1 MSSKMVIS
9 IVTVL
14 MVCALFNGSS
24 SLRAADHRDAPAV
37 DGAGEGD
44 LTDVFA
50 FIDPNNRSKLV
61 LILGVNPFSIPGFLQ
76 SYRFSPD
83 YLYQFKIDF
92 DGDAKEDLVVQMRF
106 RNTTTG
112 QNILVHIGAPDPAFR
127 GTTNLWLENA
137 PSQVETPTETMFGT
151 SQDDLQIFAGQRD
164 DPFVLDSQFFRIMN
178 GSQDVFRDIP
188 SSPLGHL
195 RGRPVRTDGTS
206 GIDLLAGLNASFIA
220 VSIPVSWV
228 SGGNDILNIWA
239 TVSSPVDEL
248 GGYVQFEREG
258 QGLINTVFI
267 PAALKD
273 AFNQGVPSDDVVR
286 WSQFVFD
293 SLTTTD
299 NDGTGNTIAGRANL
313 LTSLGLAAPPNGAP
327 LLLPATFVNTDKNL
341 IRHAVLPDT
350 IRLSLKA
357 DPNDLAIGE
366 FGITNGRRTSDA
378 TVDIALRLL
387 RQLADVN
394 FPAALKVPGSGNPRA
409 GALGGS
415 DRRLFAVLQGTQ
427 FIRPDSTLGDLT
439 TSGNDKPILRVFPF
453 LGTIN
458 ARPGDPGYVG
468 FPTLGTSPEDP
479 LSLSNI
485 TKK

>member
-1 MSSKMVIS
+1 MIRKILCLLFGLLLA
-9 IVTVL
+9 IVVF
-14 MVCALFNGSS
+14 VAQPAAY
-24 SLRAADHRDAPAV
+24 AADHRDAPAV
-37 DGAGEGD
+37 DGVGEGD

-50 FIDPNNRSKLV
+50 FIDPSNRNKLV

-83 YLYQFKIDF
+83 FLYQFKIDR
-92 DGDAKEDLVVQMRF
+92 DGDAKEDAVIQMRF
-106 RNTTTG
+106 RNTASG
-112 QNILVHIGAPDPAFR
+112 QNIIVNIGTPDPAFR
-127 GTTNLWLENA
+127 GTTNYLLQNA
-137 PSQVETPTETMFGT
+137 PSQVETPTETMYGT
-151 SQDDLQIFAGQRD
+151 PDDLQIFAGQRD
-164 DPFVLDSQFFRIMN
+164 DPFVLDSQFFRILN
-178 GSQDVFRDIP
+178 NSQDVFRDIP

-195 RGRPVRTDGTS
+195 RGRPVRADGTS

-228 SGGNDILNIWA
+228 AGENDILNIWA
-239 TVSSPVDEL
+239 TVSSPVEET

-267 PAALKD
+267 PAPLKD
-273 AFNQGVPSDDVVR
+273 AFNQGVPSEDVAR

-293 SLTTTD
+293 ALTTTD

-313 LTSLGLAAPPNGAP
+313 LTSLGLTSLPFGAP
-327 LLLPATFVNTDKNL
+327 LLLPATFVNTNKDL
-341 IRHAVLPDT
+341 IRNAVLPDT

-357 DPNDLAIGE
+357 DPNDLAIGQ
-366 FGITNGRRTSDA
+366 FGITNGRRTGDA
-378 TVDIALRLL
+378 TVDIAFRLL

-409 GALGGS
+409 GALSGT

-439 TSGNDKPILRVFPF
+439 TSGNDKALPTTFPF
-453 LGTIN
+453 LGTLN

-468 FPTLGTSPEDP
+468 FPTLGASPEDP
-479 LSLSNI
+479 FSSV
-485 TKK
+485 TSKR

>member
-1 MSSKMVIS
+1 MSTKIVSL
-9 IVTVL
+9 IVTGL
-14 MVCALFNGSS
+14 IAAGLFTAPAT
-24 SLRAADHRDAPAV
+24 LRAADHRDAPAV
-37 DGAGEGD
+37 DGSGEGD

-50 FIDPNNRSKLV
+50 FIDPGNRNKLV

-83 YLYQFKIDF
+83 YLYQFKIDT

-106 RNTTTG
+106 RNTAAG
-112 QNILVHIGAPDPAFR
+112 QNILVRIGTPDPAYR

-151 SQDDLQIFAGQRD
+151 PQDLQVFAGQRD
-164 DPFVLDSQFFRIMN
+164 DPFVLDSQLFRILN
-178 GSQDVFRDIP
+178 SSQDVFRDVP
-188 SSPLGHL
+188 SSALGHL
-195 RGRPVRTDGTS
+195 RGRPIRADGTS

-220 VSIPVSWV
+220 VSIPVGWV

-239 TVSSPVDEL
+239 TVSTPVEET
-248 GGYVQFEREG
+248 GAYVQFEREG

-267 PAALKD
+267 PAPLKD
-273 AFNQGVPSDDVVR
+273 AFNLGIPSEDVSR

-293 SLTTTD
+293 ALTTTD

-313 LTSLGLAAPPNGAP
+313 LTSLGLTALPYGAP
-327 LLLPATFVNTDKNL
+327 LLLPPTFANTNKDL
-341 IRHAVLPDT
+341 IRNAVLPDT

-357 DPNDLAIGE
+357 DPNDLAIGQ
-366 FGITNGRRTSDA
+366 FGITNGRRTGDA
-378 TVDIALRLL
+378 SVDIAFRLL

-394 FPAALKVPGSGNPRA
+394 FPAALKVPGSGAPRA
-409 GALGGS
+409 GALGGT
-415 DRRLFAVLQGTQ
+415 DRRRFAVLQGTQ
-427 FIRPDSTLGDLT
+427 FIRPDSTLADLT
-439 TSGNDKPILRVFPF
+439 TSGNDKPLPATFPF

-468 FPTLGTSPEDP
+468 FPTLGISPDEP
-479 LSLSNI
+479 FSFS
-485 TKK
+485 TAKQ